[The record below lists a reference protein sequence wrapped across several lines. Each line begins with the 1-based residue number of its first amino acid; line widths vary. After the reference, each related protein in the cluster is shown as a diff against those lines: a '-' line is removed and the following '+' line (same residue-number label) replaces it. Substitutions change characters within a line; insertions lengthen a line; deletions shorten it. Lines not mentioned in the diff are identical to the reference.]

1 MLLYPKCRSGSV
13 KNCDPARNNTLLAF
27 FILDRNLL
35 LDVVLYPAQAVSLCR
50 GFQKEKEK
58 MNWNRKTKTLAI
70 TLTLLLVAAG
80 AIAQVHHRR
89 IRADESFMGP
99 GFEHHMIG
107 FFADYLDL
115 TDAQQAQAKQI
126 LGKERPTAE
135 PLIAQLAQTHQ
146 KMRTLEEASTFDEA
160 AVRTLATK
168 QAQTMTE
175 LIVQKARIKSE
186 LMALLTPDQKAKLVK
201 FMDRR
206 QSRMMRHFQQN
217 DAPPVM

>member
-1 MLLYPKCRSGSV
+1 MK
-13 KNCDPARNNTLLAF
+13 
-27 FILDRNLL
+27 
-35 LDVVLYPAQAVSLCR
+35 
-50 GFQKEKEK
+50 
-58 MNWNRKTKTLAI
+58 WNRKTTALVI

-80 AIAQVHHRR
+80 AFAQAHHRR
-89 IRADESFMGP
+89 LAAYGPFMGP
-99 GFEHHMIG
+99 GFEKHMLG

-126 LGKERPTAE
+126 LDKERPTVQ

-146 KMRTLEEASTFDEA
+146 KMRALEEASSFDEA
-160 AVRTLATK
+160 AVRTLAAQ

-186 LMALLTPDQKAKLVK
+186 LIAVLTPDQKTKLQK

-206 QSRMMRHFQQN
+206 QSRMMRRLQN
-217 DAPPVM
+217 TPTAPVM